1 MGGFLSMDEFSKA
14 LISDRRNSKVPA
26 EYDLFGPLVG
36 EWDFE
41 YVDGHGTPM
50 ERHIPGEWIFSWVLE
65 GTAVEDVFICPSR
78 KERAAH
84 PQPDAEY
91 GATLRIYNPAT
102 NLWDVLSAS
111 PGAVSRLTARREGD
125 CIVQTEESSKIV
137 RWVFSEITATAFHW
151 QNTVQLEDGRSQVI
165 CEVFAKRRK

>member
-1 MGGFLSMDEFSKA
+1 MDEFSKA
-14 LISDRRNSKVPA
+14 LVADKRNSKVPA
-26 EYDLFGPLVG
+26 EFDLFGPLVG

-41 YVDGHGTPM
+41 YVDNHGTPM

-65 GTAVEDVFICPSR
+65 GTAIEDVFICPAR
-78 KERAAH
+78 KVRASQ

-91 GATLRIYNPAT
+91 GATLRIYNPET

-111 PGAVSRLTARREGD
+111 PGAASLLTARREGD
-125 CIVQTEESSKIV
+125 SIVQTGAQSKIV
-137 RWVFSEITATAFHW
+137 RWVFSHITADSFHW
-151 QNTVQLEDGRSQVI
+151 QNTVQLEDGRCQVI